1 MTYFSKV
8 SPNIISSIPRSSYR
22 TRCDTNCRYVILSL
36 ICFARVQFSS
46 QSRILEKISDERSTS
61 CKAHQRWYVY
71 RGFRMMTSV
80 TSRVTFQNS
89 DVIFIW
95 MDIIN
100 FEKNLRGLHQIYDL
114 SAMLFVLS
122 VEIMASNKT

>member
-1 MTYFSKV
+1 
-8 SPNIISSIPRSSYR
+8 
-22 TRCDTNCRYVILSL
+22 
-36 ICFARVQFSS
+36 
-46 QSRILEKISDERSTS
+46 
-61 CKAHQRWYVY
+61 
-71 RGFRMMTSV
+71 MMTSV

>member
-1 MTYFSKV
+1 MKNALSQNKSTIVFHSGNLY
-8 SPNIISSIPRSSYR
+8 RSESDR
-22 TRCDTNCRYVILSL
+22 TILG
-36 ICFARVQFSS
+36 
-46 QSRILEKISDERSTS
+46 
-61 CKAHQRWYVY
+61 Y
-71 RGFRMMTSV
+71 SV

-95 MDIIN
+95 MDISN
-100 FEKNLRGLHQIYDL
+100 CEKNLRGLHQIYDL